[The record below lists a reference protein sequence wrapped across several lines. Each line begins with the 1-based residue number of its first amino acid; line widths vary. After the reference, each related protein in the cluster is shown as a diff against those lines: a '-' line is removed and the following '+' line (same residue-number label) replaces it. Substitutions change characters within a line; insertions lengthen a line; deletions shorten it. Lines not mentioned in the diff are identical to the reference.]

1 MGVIMNYPNDSLK
14 SIQNAW
20 YKQLVNFR
28 AWYMPET
35 QLTADWK
42 MRAIGNAIKACPSRM
57 MDDSE
62 AMLSEYRKS
71 QTHGDNSK
79 VQLPIMLT
87 ATALTDQPPDVNQ
100 LLPVP
105 DFVETVIDE
114 KRVKVRLVP
123 TTVRAQIAFFAT
135 NPNDLRSVIGQ
146 FCAYMSSSDNR
157 RFNVPFQQW
166 NDHVVN
172 STFTVFENE
181 LFPSPVPSEAV
192 NLSISTVDIQLVGYT
207 PNVIGFGG
215 PFDQNTG
222 NGYEPDGSATEQPAI
237 NDKVVVQADQYT
249 PLDHQRVKGDRE
261 TGEITVERIDD

>member
-1 MGVIMNYPNDSLK
+1 MNYPNDSLK
-14 SIQNAW
+14 CIQNAW

-42 MRAIGNAIKACPSRM
+42 LRAIGNAIKACPSRM

-71 QTHGDNSK
+71 QKHEEESK
-79 VQLPIMLT
+79 VILPVMLT

-105 DFVETVIDE
+105 DFIETVIDE

-166 NDHVVN
+166 NDHV
-172 STFTVFENE
+172 
-181 LFPSPVPSEAV
+181 
-192 NLSISTVDIQLVGYT
+192 
-207 PNVIGFGG
+207 
-215 PFDQNTG
+215 
-222 NGYEPDGSATEQPAI
+222 
-237 NDKVVVQADQYT
+237 
-249 PLDHQRVKGDRE
+249 
-261 TGEITVERIDD
+261 

>member
-42 MRAIGNAIKACPSRM
+42 LRAIGNAIKACPSRM

-71 QTHGDNSK
+71 QKHVEESK
-79 VQLPIMLT
+79 VLLPVMLT

-105 DFVETVIDE
+105 DFIETVIDE

-123 TTVRAQIAFFAT
+123 TTVRAQ
-135 NPNDLRSVIGQ
+135 
-146 FCAYMSSSDNR
+146 
-157 RFNVPFQQW
+157 
-166 NDHVVN
+166 
-172 STFTVFENE
+172 
-181 LFPSPVPSEAV
+181 
-192 NLSISTVDIQLVGYT
+192 
-207 PNVIGFGG
+207 
-215 PFDQNTG
+215 
-222 NGYEPDGSATEQPAI
+222 
-237 NDKVVVQADQYT
+237 
-249 PLDHQRVKGDRE
+249 
-261 TGEITVERIDD
+261 